1 MKLAAIGLFAAAA
14 ALTWRPAAA
23 GACSLSRRHV
33 WPTTFEM
40 VAGSDR
46 IVVAT
51 ARKQAGQNR
60 VEMKVT
66 RLVKGTGVSAGD
78 AIPVKGWMAPPES
91 EAEEPDHLSGF
102 GPPSACS
109 NEWEYAA
116 GVSYIL
122 LLAADG
128 AGWQTINSQ
137 VEEPIVLRALEE
149 YARVAA
155 LADHRRKNAALD
167 ALVAR
172 GARRGASAA
181 DRAIAADVRRHRA
194 RPTPAKPFAELVAM
208 LDRAGGPEPS
218 DVLLAIG
225 VGGDPEARR
234 WMRARIRE
242 ARLGKRM
249 VDQETLS
256 EAIAAYFEKVADPAA
271 IGEVAELYVWLG
283 AKHRHERWPLMHLLR
298 ERATGAHTALMVRAL
313 AGADDEEAGW
323 LAGWFIRHPT
333 AAALDDVRA
342 RTGTA
347 YVRRAEFAVPLAA
360 MGDARVVSWARG
372 RLAGGRGH
380 GREVAIHVL
389 AVSPRAEADAA
400 ARKIIRRGG
409 EDLTELIRGYL
420 GPTHPNVAPRLKEI
434 GARSLTREQRR
445 WLNEALARKAQ
456 P

>member
-1 MKLAAIGLFAAAA
+1 MKLAATGLLAAAA

-23 GACSLSRRHV
+23 GACSLSPHYV
-33 WPTTFEM
+33 SPSTFEL

-51 ARKQAGQNR
+51 ARKQAGVNR

-66 RLVKGTGVSAGD
+66 RLVKGSGVRAGD
-78 AIPVKGWMAPPES
+78 PIRVRGWMAPPER
-91 EAEEPDHLSGF
+91 EAEEPDTLSGF

-116 GVSYIL
+116 GTSYIL
-122 LLAADG
+122 LLAADS
-128 AGWQTINSQ
+128 AGWKTINSQ
-137 VEEPIVLRALEE
+137 VKEPTVLRALEE
-149 YARVAA
+149 YTRVAA

-172 GARRGASAA
+172 GTRRGASAA
-181 DRAIAADVRRHRA
+181 DRAIAADVRQHRA
-194 RPTPAKPFAELVAM
+194 SPTPGKPFAELVAM
-208 LDRAGGPEPS
+208 FDRTDGPDPS
-218 DVLLAIG
+218 DVLIAIG
-225 VGGDPEARR
+225 EGGDPEARG

-242 ARLGKRM
+242 ARRGKRM

-271 IGEVAELYVWLG
+271 IRDVAQLYVWLG
-283 AKHRHERWPLMHLLR
+283 AKHRHDRWPLMHLLL
-298 ERATGAHTALMVRAL
+298 ERAAGAHTAVMVRAL
-313 AGADDEEAGW
+313 AGADDDEAGW
-323 LAGWFIRHPT
+323 LAGWFVRHPSP
-333 AAALDDVRA
+333 AALEKVRA

-360 MGDARVVSWARG
+360 MGDARVVSWARR
-372 RLAGGRGH
+372 RLAGRRGY

-400 ARKIIRRGG
+400 ARTIIRKGG
-409 EDLTELIRGYL
+409 ADLTELIVGYL
-420 GPTHPNVAPRLKEI
+420 RPTHPNVAPRLKEI
-434 GARSLTREQRR
+434 GARPLTREQRE
-445 WLNEALARKAQ
+445 WLNTALAERAGR
-456 P
+456 